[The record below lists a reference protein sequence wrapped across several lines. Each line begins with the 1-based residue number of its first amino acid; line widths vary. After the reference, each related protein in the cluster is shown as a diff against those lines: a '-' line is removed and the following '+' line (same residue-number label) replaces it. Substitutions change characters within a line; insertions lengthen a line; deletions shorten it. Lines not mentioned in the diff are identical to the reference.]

1 MPSAK
6 DAKIL
11 DAVAFVEP
19 KEAQV
24 AITAEPGALEKWKAE
39 AAKTAENAIDSV
51 QAKGGGGSGAA
62 GGGGDAAGEEE
73 NPKKLTWIGIELV
86 DETSGKPVPYAR
98 YIAKVG
104 SQMFDGTLDQDGK
117 AKIEGI
123 EDGSAEVQFPDIHG
137 DEWFKF

>member
-6 DAKIL
+6 DSKLIDPVDL
-11 DAVAFVEP
+11 EEP
-19 KEAQV
+19 KEARE

-39 AAKTAENAIDSV
+39 AAKAADNAIDSV
-51 QAKGGGGSGAA
+51 KAKGGGGSGE
-62 GGGGDAAGEEE
+62 GGGDAAGQEE
-73 NPKKLTWIGIELV
+73 NPKQLTWIGIELV